1 MTDFKNIEGIY
12 FLGIG
17 GIGMSAL
24 ARYFRAGKFSVA
36 GYDRTESPLTAELK
50 EEGCDITYTDALSSL
65 PAPFNNLSFKDRVL
79 IIYTPAIPADSL
91 LLNYFRDNGYTIKK
105 RSQVLG
111 MISNESDTVAIA
123 GTHGKTTVSTM
134 TAHLLTSSHVGCSA
148 FLGGI
153 SRNYNTNLL
162 IGTSR
167 LAVMEADEF
176 DRSFHQLNPLTA
188 VVTAMDPDHLDI
200 YGTAES
206 MIEAYNIFCGKVRRG
221 GSLIVNE
228 KIASMVSK
236 PEGVSFYT
244 YGFDESSS
252 FRATNIVRG
261 EGYYNFDIKTPFGEI
276 NNIRLL
282 MPGMVNILN
291 ATAAASA
298 ALISG
303 AEPDEIARALFL
315 YKGVN
320 RRFDVRLSLPQVV
333 YIDDYAHHPEEI
345 NSLISAVRDFYPGR
359 KVTGIFQPHLYSRT
373 RDFAEGFASALDR
386 LDEIVLLTLYPA
398 REKPLPGVSSD
409 MIAALMKNKNVRVLS
424 REELLLAIPAFGEG
438 IVLTIGAGDID
449 RLVDPITELLKLK
462 YR

>member
-1 MTDFKNIEGIY
+1 MILKNITGIY

-24 ARYFRAGKFSVA
+24 ARYFRAGGFAVA
-36 GYDRTESPLTAELK
+36 GYDRTGSHLTAELV
-50 EEGCDITYTDALSSL
+50 EEGCDITYTDDLSSL
-65 PAPFNNLSFKDRVL
+65 STPYNDPSLKDRVL
-79 IIYTPAIPADSL
+79 VIYTPAIPAESV
-91 LLNYFRDNGYTIKK
+91 LLNFFRDNGYTIKK

-162 IGTSR
+162 IGTGR

-200 YGTAES
+200 YGTAET
-206 MIEAYNIFCGKVRRG
+206 MIEAYNIFCGKIRKG
-221 GSLIVNE
+221 GTLIVNE
-228 KIASMVSK
+228 KIASLIKK
-236 PEGVSFYT
+236 PEGVTFYT
-244 YGFDESSS
+244 YGFEEGSS
-252 FRATNIVRG
+252 FRAINIVRG
-261 EGYYNFDIKTPFGEI
+261 EGFYNFDIKTPAGEI
-276 NNIRLL
+276 KNIRLL

-298 ALISG
+298 ALTSG
-303 AEPDEIARALFL
+303 AEPDEIVKALFL
-315 YKGVN
+315 YKGVH

-373 RDFAEGFASALDR
+373 RDFAEGFAAALDR

-398 REKPLPGVSSD
+398 REKPLPGVSSG
-409 MIAALMKNKNVRVLS
+409 MIAALMKNRNVRVLTK
-424 REELLLAIPAFGEG
+424 EELLPAAGEFDEG

-449 RLVDPITELLKLK
+449 RMVDPLTEVLKK
-462 YR
+462 RYR